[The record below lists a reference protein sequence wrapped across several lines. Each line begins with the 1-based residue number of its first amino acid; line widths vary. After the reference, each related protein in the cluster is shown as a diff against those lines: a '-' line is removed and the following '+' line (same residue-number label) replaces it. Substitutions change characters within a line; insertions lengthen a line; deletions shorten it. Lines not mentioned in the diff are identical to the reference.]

1 MLRKTVFAAVMV
13 ALPMSSAMAK
23 DSTGC
28 GVGTMIFD
36 GKSGPIFQSLAV
48 TTNGTSANQTF
59 GITSGTL
66 GCDTE
71 GVIQASARTTQFVSS
86 NMEKLAR
93 DMAAGEGEALSS
105 LAQVIGVQEQ
115 DKQAFFRVAQDHF
128 SEIYSGADVTAGEV
142 VKRLGD
148 AMANNAILKDYT
160 SVEA

>member
-1 MLRKTVFAAVMV
+1 MLRKTVLTAVLV
-13 ALPMSSAMAK
+13 ALPMGTAMAK

-48 TTNGTSANQTF
+48 TTNGISANQTF

-66 GCDTE
+66 GCDT
-71 GVIQASARTTQFVSS
+71 GGTIQASARATQFVSG

-105 LAQVIGVQEQ
+105 LAQVIGVQGQ
-115 DKQAFFRVAQDHF
+115 DREVFYRVARDHF

-142 VKRLGD
+142 VERLGG
-148 AMANNAILKDYT
+148 AMADDTVLEAYT
-160 SVEA
+160 SADA